1 MAGTGDEADRPE
13 DRFHIEDC
21 QEVLINKRKV
31 VLPPELPG
39 WSTHTQAIAN
49 LEERGWTEARFCPD
63 FTASNLCSAVSKHTK
78 KDVAFVDMTRLVPSG
93 PNASHS
99 SFPTIG
105 FDVAKR
111 SQGTTDKAY
120 VLMRNQSN
128 TPAYLG
134 GVFYGYCAQLGSPEL
149 ARAETHLLATPGA
162 HVFFDGRTFVVPTT
176 VLQGTADLAGRAVAA
191 MIDENAA
198 SFCCSICGQSFLTI
212 TEEQVHFN
220 STMLAADC
228 NHPYH
233 PHCIMAYLRKG
244 QTGCPVCSSLLP
256 VAWRPRSRKVEPS
269 ASKQQARARA
279 NEKDINEA
287 ARKVRQAMQLDGLQ
301 HPDDVERIPDP
312 GRPRPAERPPP
323 PRDPE
328 PATDR

>member
-1 MAGTGDEADRPE
+1 MAGRGEKASESE
-13 DRFHIEDC
+13 DRFRIEDC
-21 QEVLINKRKV
+21 QEVLISKRKV

-39 WSTHTQAIAN
+39 WNTHTQALAN

-63 FTASNLCSAVSKHTK
+63 FTASSLCSAAAKHTK

-99 SFPTIG
+99 SFPTVG

-162 HVFFDGRTFVVPTT
+162 HVFFAGRTFVVPTT
-176 VLQGTADLAGRAVAA
+176 VLQGTSDLAGRAVAA
-191 MIDENAA
+191 MIDENTG
-198 SFCCSICGQSFLTI
+198 SFCCCICGKSFLTI
-212 TEEQVHFN
+212 TETQVHFV

-233 PHCIMAYLRKG
+233 PHCIMGHLKKG
-244 QTGCPVCSSLLP
+244 QKDCPICSSPLP
-256 VAWRPRSRKVEPS
+256 VAWSPRPRTAEPG
-269 ASKQQARARA
+269 ASNSQEARARA
-279 NEKDINEA
+279 HEREINEA
-287 ARKVRQAMQLDGLQ
+287 ARKVRQAMQLDGLE

-312 GRPRPAERPPP
+312 ARPRPAERPPP
-323 PRDPE
+323 P